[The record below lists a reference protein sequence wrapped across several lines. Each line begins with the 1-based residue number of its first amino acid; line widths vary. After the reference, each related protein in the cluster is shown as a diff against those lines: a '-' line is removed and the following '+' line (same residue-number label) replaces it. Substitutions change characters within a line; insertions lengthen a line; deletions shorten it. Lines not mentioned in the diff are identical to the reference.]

1 MAMFLFMLTQ
11 NYEMALVSFYQGFRI
26 TLSAV
31 DILKL
36 LTFIRR
42 RASPAVLPSQLLNV
56 RGCIFPYIAQLLY
69 AGPVKPVILAR
80 DEAIH
85 LHVQ

>member
-31 DILKL
+31 DILRL
-36 LTFIRR
+36 LMSIRR
-42 RASPAVLPSQLLNV
+42 STCPGCSAEPASECQGLHFSLYCSIALCRAHETGDSGS
-56 RGCIFPYIAQLLY
+56 G
-69 AGPVKPVILAR
+69 
-80 DEAIH
+80 
-85 LHVQ
+85 